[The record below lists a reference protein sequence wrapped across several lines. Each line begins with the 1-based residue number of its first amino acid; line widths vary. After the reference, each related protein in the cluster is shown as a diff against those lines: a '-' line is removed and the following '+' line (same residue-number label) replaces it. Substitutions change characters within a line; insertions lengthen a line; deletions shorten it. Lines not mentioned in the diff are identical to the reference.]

1 RLGKKA
7 LEPSLTSF
15 ARVRD
20 EVSKQRRGHTE
31 ALTRSAHPVRP
42 ETFVRRQVSW
52 LTARSRPPPSR
63 TTPVAKWRS
72 LAAYSCGGSSGFAR
86 LAPLTGFPLRRSSRT
101 VALTLYVVVPCS
113 GLSRYCDPA
122 NQKSIRTP
130 LAMRRSWPTAPASS
144 RDGFFVSQALHG
156 GGAGAVL
163 DAKVPR
169 STRASDS

>member
-101 VALTLYVVVPCS
+101 VALTHMLWFHVPDCQDIVIRRIRRVSVRRWPCGVV
-113 GLSRYCDPA
+113 GLR
-122 NQKSIRTP
+122 P
-130 LAMRRSWPTAPASS
+130 LLAPEMDSS
-144 RDGFFVSQALHG
+144 
-156 GGAGAVL
+156 
-163 DAKVPR
+163 
-169 STRASDS
+169 